1 MAKQVLIALG
11 REFGSGG
18 HEIARQLAERLGI
31 ALYDRN
37 MLEQIAAEYQ
47 TTREE
52 LEPYDESPRK
62 LVFSRRVN
70 GFSNAPED
78 TVAQMQFDYIR
89 KRAEA
94 GESFVVLGR
103 CADEVLKDYPGL
115 IRVFVRAEESFKKQR
130 ILERG
135 AKSEQEALVLMIR
148 TDRKRKLYHD
158 QFCTGKWGEPESYD
172 LLIDSA
178 RLGIEGTTELL
189 EQYIRMRERG

>member
-31 ALYDRN
+31 SLYDRN

-89 KRAEA
+89 KQAEA

-115 IRVFVRAEESFKKQR
+115 IRVFVRAEESFKKRR

-135 AKSEQEALVLMIR
+135 ANSEQEALVLMIR

-172 LLIDSA
+172 LLIDSS
-178 RLGIEGTTELL
+178 RLGVEGTTELL
-189 EQYIRMRERG
+189 EQYIRMRERA